1 MSTQSLAFKPFAF
14 LVLMLPVLLA
24 HGAAYEVE
32 QAASESLHSE
42 GLSPKNSEKQKT
54 KSTYDQEYPQDRDTS
69 PNEDAE
75 TRKAVVYKEKLDPF
89 ELPEVEVIATTP
101 IGNTSLDTKKV
112 AGNVQSAEDEEI
124 HRHESFA
131 ISDFMN
137 RRLENVNINDVQN
150 NPYQPDVSYRGFVA
164 SPLAGTPIGLSVYQD
179 GVRVNE
185 PFGDTVNWDLI
196 PQVAIANMELVPGS
210 NPLYGLNTLG
220 GAISVRTKSGST
232 HQGLHAQYY
241 GGSYGRQNATI
252 EYGGAEGGFDWYMAG
267 TAFRDNGWRPYSS
280 SAVNQVFGKWGW
292 NDEKTDIDLSFTF
305 ARNTLNGVGPTPQD
319 SIFQNYYEVYTAP
332 DTMTNNLYFWTL
344 KGTHELTDKLKIGG
358 NGYYRNNTTTNLNSN
373 ANNNCYGGYGGY
385 DGSGSPPPLNP
396 NTGCYQA
403 NADGTMSSTPL
414 SPAGFL
420 SSNLI
425 QNGLGINLQLTSDY
439 ELFDAENQ
447 FVTGGGFNYGHTN
460 YAQGMNNAV
469 FNPVPYMSGVTPY
482 YPTAVVSGSNA
493 YSNLFATDTLS
504 PLSWLHLNASLNWIQ
519 AQINTYDNTPV
530 PYAGFDWGG
539 NDPPIPGA
547 LASSNIYTRVNPSAG
562 FTLQPFDALEID
574 TPFKEFT
581 TYFNYNEGFRAPTAM
596 EQACA
601 DPNAPCSLPNVMVSD
616 PALLPVITKT
626 LEVGARSKLTEDL
639 KWNAAL
645 YQSRSYNDIQYIQA
659 SGSPNLGYF
668 SNVGITQRMGAEFG
682 ISGISFEKMN
692 WYMSYGFVSATYQSN
707 MTLADP
713 TGNNP
718 SGVNVTPGNRL
729 PMIPQNT
736 IKLGSEYEFYKGL
749 FAGGDIQY
757 VGTQF
762 ARGDYA
768 NQYGELPSYTVV
780 NLNAK
785 YFVTK
790 ELELFVM
797 GRNIT
802 NQQYYSFG
810 EMGHNFFAGNSAT
823 KFLSPGAPATVY
835 GGLRFHWD

>member
-1 MSTQSLAFKPFAF
+1 MYWLIDMSIPVIARKAAIF
-14 LVLMLPVLLA
+14 LVLFSSLNA
-24 HGAAYEVE
+24 EAASYEVE
-32 QAASESLHSE
+32 QVAGESLQSV
-42 GLSPKNSEKQKT
+42 GLTPMEVQK
-54 KSTYDQEYPQDRDTS
+54 KKKPSTYDQEYPQDRDTS
-69 PNEDAE
+69 PNEDAA

-112 AGNVQSAEDEEI
+112 SGNVQSVEDEEI

-232 HQGLHAQYY
+232 HQGLHTQYY

-292 NDEKTDIDLSFTF
+292 NDDKTDIDLSFTF
-305 ARNTLNGVGPTPQD
+305 ARNTMNGVGPTPQD
-319 SIFQNYYEVYTAP
+319 SIYENYYAIYTAP
-332 DTMTNNLYFWTL
+332 DPMTNNLYFWTL

-373 ANNNCYGGYGGY
+373 ANNNCEGGYAGP
-385 DGSGSPPPLNP
+385 STTQC
-396 NTGCYQA
+396 TGTDYNDKPGTFYQ
-403 NADGTMSSTPL
+403 
-414 SPAGFL
+414 AGFL

-439 ELFDAENQ
+439 EILDAENQ

-460 YAQGMNNAV
+460 YGQGMNNAV
-469 FNPVPYMSGVTPY
+469 FNPVPYMSGVSAY

-493 YSNLFATDTLS
+493 YTNLFATDTLS
-504 PLSWLHLNASLNWIQ
+504 PVSWLHLNASLNWIQ
-519 AQINTYDNTPV
+519 AQINTYDNTPEPV
-530 PYAGFDWGG
+530 PYNEFNYGG
-539 NDPPIPGA
+539 NQPPIPGA
-547 LASSNIYTRVNPSAG
+547 LASSNVYTRVNPSAG
-562 FTLQPFDALEID
+562 FTFQPFDALEIE

-581 TYFNYNEGFRAPTAM
+581 AYFNYNEGFRAPTAM

-626 LEVGARSKLTEDL
+626 LEVGARSKITEDL

-645 YQSRSYNDIQYIQA
+645 YQSRSYNDIQYIQDP
-659 SGSPNLGYF
+659 GSPNVLGYF

-682 ISGISFEKMN
+682 VSGISFEKMN

-707 MTLADP
+707 MSLADP
-713 TGNNP
+713 TGENP
-718 SGVNVTPGNRL
+718 AGVNVTPGNRL

-736 IKLGSEYEFYKGL
+736 IKLGSEYELYKGL
-749 FAGGDIQY
+749 FVGGDLQY

-762 ARGDYA
+762 ARGDYT
-768 NQYGELPSYTVV
+768 NQYGALPSYTVL

-785 YFVTK
+785 YFLTK
-790 ELELFVM
+790 EFELFVM

-810 EMGHNFFAGNSAT
+810 QMGENFFAGNSAT
-823 KFLSPGAPATVY
+823 KFLGPGAPATVY
-835 GGLRFHWD
+835 GGFRFHWD